1 VKPNLFLAPPPS
13 LDRGEEAITL
23 ATHGERDMEKD
34 YKAMLDRAYSKLP
47 EDSGP
52 ADRFVIPRADV
63 RQVGRR
69 SVIINFGEI
78 AATLRRDQDHLMK
91 FILNETATRGTM
103 DGGRA
108 MLQGKF
114 NAETIRNIVEIYTN
128 RYVICPVCGRP
139 DTHMV
144 KDKRLTFLQCDA
156 CGARSS
162 IGKA

>member
-1 VKPNLFLAPPPS
+1 
-13 LDRGEEAITL
+13 
-23 ATHGERDMEKD
+23 MEKD
-34 YKAMLDRAYSKLP
+34 YKNMLERAYSQLP
-47 EDSGP
+47 EDKGS
-52 ADRFVIPRADV
+52 ADRFAVPRADV

-78 AATLRRDQDHLMK
+78 AATLRREPDHLMK
-91 FILNETATRGTM
+91 FILNETATRGTL

-114 NAETIRNIVEIYTN
+114 NAETIRNIVDIYTN

-144 KDKRLTFLQCDA
+144 KDRRLNFLQCDA

>member
-1 VKPNLFLAPPPS
+1 
-13 LDRGEEAITL
+13 
-23 ATHGERDMEKD
+23 MEKD
-34 YKAMLDRAYSKLP
+34 YKNMLERAYSQLP
-47 EDSGP
+47 EDKGS
-52 ADRFVIPRADV
+52 ADRFAVPRADV

-78 AATLRRDQDHLMK
+78 AETLRRDPDHLMK
-91 FILNETATRGTM
+91 FILNETATRGTL

-108 MLQGKF
+108 MLQGRF
-114 NAETIRNIVEIYTN
+114 NSETIRNIVDIYTN

-144 KDKRLTFLQCDA
+144 KDRRLTFLQCDA

>member
-1 VKPNLFLAPPPS
+1 MRLRPSPPKENT
-13 LDRGEEAITL
+13 G
-23 ATHGERDMEKD
+23 MEKD
-34 YKAMLDRAYSKLP
+34 YKNMLDRAYSKLP
-47 EDSGP
+47 EDKGS
-52 ADRFVIPRADV
+52 ADRFTVPRADV
-63 RQVGRR
+63 RQQGRR
-69 SVIINFGEI
+69 SVIVNFGEI
-78 AATLRRDQDHLMK
+78 AQALRRDPDHLMK
-91 FILNETATRGTM
+91 FILNETATRGTL

-114 NAETIRNIVEIYTN
+114 NSETIRNIVDIYTN

-144 KDKRLTFLQCDA
+144 KDRRLTFLQCDA

>member
-1 VKPNLFLAPPPS
+1 MTEG
-13 LDRGEEAITL
+13 DEAITF
-23 ATHGERDMEKD
+23 AHNGECDMEKD

-47 EDSGP
+47 ENKGP
-52 ADRFVIPRADV
+52 ADRFAVPRADV

-69 SVIINFGEI
+69 SVIVNFGEI
-78 AATLRRDQDHLMK
+78 AETLRRDPDHLMK
-91 FILNETATRGTM
+91 FILNETATRGTL

>member
-1 VKPNLFLAPPPS
+1 VTGG
-13 LDRGEEAITL
+13 DEAITF
-23 ATHGERDMEKD
+23 AHNGECEMEKD

-47 EDSGP
+47 EDKGS
-52 ADRFVIPRADV
+52 ADRFTVPRADV

-69 SVIINFGEI
+69 SVIFNFGEI
-78 AATLRRDQDHLMK
+78 AETLRRDPDHLMK
-91 FILNETATRGTM
+91 FILNETATRGTL

-108 MLQGKF
+108 ILQGKF
-114 NAETIRNIVEIYTN
+114 NSETIRNIVEIYTN

-144 KDKRLTFLQCDA
+144 KDRRLTFLQCDA